1 MEDAEMARKLQEE
14 INAEVSGH
22 NNRQPVTQNPSIA
35 SAPPAEDLNLED
47 GLGTNGYV
55 VPAANTLALQPP
67 NQTQTQLSEA
77 LSKLATANSIQI
89 MNSKSGHGKMG
100 FEIRPNKESYIS
112 MFGAEDNNM
121 INGFSLKV
129 LTLGLVNTKFS
140 LSLNSNGVTND
151 GQPSKVLEITRPI
164 GMSEYIE
171 VWLAEFGDFDKRKR
185 LIGYVRPTSFKL
197 TRIEFAVCGPKKVER
212 GRMRSYALR
221 GLFTD
226 GYEFVQAGSKA
237 TGAKM
242 DRSGLISLTQTGQQ
256 FDLENRLLLVA
267 AGMLIKFNI

>member
-1 MEDAEMARKLQEE
+1 
-14 INAEVSGH
+14 
-22 NNRQPVTQNPSIA
+22 
-35 SAPPAEDLNLED
+35 
-47 GLGTNGYV
+47 
-55 VPAANTLALQPP
+55 
-67 NQTQTQLSEA
+67 
-77 LSKLATANSIQI
+77 
-89 MNSKSGHGKMG
+89 MG
-100 FEIRPNKESYIS
+100 FEARPNKESYIS
-112 MFGAEDNNM
+112 MFGAEDSNM
-121 INGFSLKV
+121 INGFSFKV
-129 LTLGLVNTKFS
+129 LK
-140 LSLNSNGVTND
+140 
-151 GQPSKVLEITRPI
+151 ITRPI

-171 VWLAEFGDFDKRKR
+171 VWLSERVEGAEATDFEKRKR

-256 FDLENRLLLVA
+256 FDLENRLL
-267 AGMLIKFNI
+267 